1 MSFDGRKL
9 IANQATLKG
18 TSVTIN
24 SQTMLVTAR
33 DLSGNVVLC
42 SGAAAPT
49 DAGSGYAIGCIFRL
63 TTGNGIGTTN
73 YINEGSATSCDFNA
87 LTSSGGDVESVAAG
101 SGLTG
106 GGSSGALTLTA
117 GAGRG
122 ITVRADNID
131 AGVDVYNNLGALGIG
146 VLVNL
151 SGFDTTLGI
160 TMTKADADA
169 GIQATHVTIDAIAN
183 TTAGVVYPVGLAT
196 GDVTNNLDTSGRTIG
211 DLVYLSGTA
220 GGFVFT
226 APTGADQLSQV
237 VGVVKVVSAT
247 IGQIQFFLGALRLLK
262 LPTTMLQDSSVV
274 AAKVASGALAPI
286 KSAASEALTA
296 TADGLTTGLMTGLT
310 SHAVVTSAAA
320 TNAVTLPASSAGLVG
335 KQFTIWV
342 GANGFELLTPALSG
356 ATVNGVDSD
365 GTNQVDIPASTLS
378 RVTLVDTDKW
388 ILENLTALGA
398 VTTALIPDND

>member
-1 MSFDGRKL
+1 M
-9 IANQATLKG
+9 
-18 TSVTIN
+18 TIN
-24 SQTMLVTAR
+24 SQTIVVTER
-33 DLSGNVVLC
+33 DVSGNVVKC

-49 DAGSGYAIGCIFRL
+49 DAGAGYAIGALFRL
-63 TTGNGIGTTN
+63 TTGNGIGTTD

-87 LTSSGGDVESVAAG
+87 LTSAGGDITGVTAG
-101 SGLTG
+101 AGLSG
-106 GGSSGALTLTA
+106 GGSSGAVTVDV

-122 ITVRADNID
+122 ITVRDD
-131 AGVDVYNNLGALGIG
+131 AVDVGVDVYNNLGALGIG

-151 SGFDTTLGI
+151 SSFDTTLGV

-183 TTAGVVYPVGLAT
+183 TTAGVVYPLGLAT

-226 APTGADQLSQV
+226 ALTGADQLSQV

-247 IGQIQFFLGALRLLK
+247 IGQIYFFPGAQRIAK
-262 LPTTMLQDSSVV
+262 LPTTMLQDSAVSTGKI
-274 AAKVASGALAPI
+274 ANGAVSPI
-286 KSAASEALTA
+286 KGAVSEALTA
-296 TADGLTTGLMTGLT
+296 TADGLTTGLMTGNT
-310 SHAVVTSAAA
+310 SHAVVTSASA
-320 TNAVTLPASSAGLVG
+320 TNAITLPASSAGLVG
-335 KQFTIWV
+335 KVLTIWV

-356 ATVNGVDSD
+356 ATINAVDSD

-378 RVTLVDTDKW
+378 RATLVNTDTW

>member
-9 IANQATLKG
+9 VANQTTLRG
-18 TSVTIN
+18 TTVTIN
-24 SQTMLVTAR
+24 SQTIVVTER
-33 DLSGNVVLC
+33 DVSGNVVKC

-49 DAGSGYAIGCIFRL
+49 DAGAGYAIGAFFRL
-63 TTGNGIGTTN
+63 TTGNGIGTTD

-87 LTSSGGDVESVAAG
+87 LTSAGGDITGVTAG
-101 SGLTG
+101 AGLSG
-106 GGSSGALTLTA
+106 GGSSGAVTVDI

-122 ITVRADNID
+122 TTVRADAVD
-131 AGVDVYNNLGALGIG
+131 VGVDVYNNLGALGIG

-151 SGFDTTLGI
+151 SSFDTTLGV

-183 TTAGVVYPVGLAT
+183 TTAGVVYPLGLAT
-196 GDVTNNLDTSGRTIG
+196 GDVTNNLDTSGTTIG

-226 APTGADQLSQV
+226 ALTGADQLSQV

-247 IGQIQFFLGALRLLK
+247 IGQIYFFPGAQRIAK
-262 LPTTMLQDSSVV
+262 LPTTMLQDSVV
-274 AAKVASGALAPI
+274 STGKIANGAVSPI
-286 KSAASEALTA
+286 KGAVSEALTA
-296 TADGLTTGLMTGLT
+296 TADGLTTGLMTGNT
-310 SHAVVTSAAA
+310 SHAVVTSASA
-320 TNAVTLPASSAGLVG
+320 TNAITLPASSAGLVG
-335 KQFTIWV
+335 KVLTIWV

-356 ATVNGVDSD
+356 ATINAVDSD

-378 RVTLVDTDKW
+378 RATLVNTDTW